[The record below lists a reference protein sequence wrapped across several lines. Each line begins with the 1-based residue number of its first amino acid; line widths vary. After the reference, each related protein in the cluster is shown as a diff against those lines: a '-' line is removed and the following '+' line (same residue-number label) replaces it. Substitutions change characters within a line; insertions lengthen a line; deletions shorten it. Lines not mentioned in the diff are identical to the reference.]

1 MSDNDE
7 LQQIAHLRR
16 EYTKGGLRRRDLPA
30 DPLTLFERWLS
41 QACDA
46 KLADPTAMVVATVD
60 EHGQPYQRIVL
71 LKHYDEKGMVFYTNL
86 GSRKA
91 HQIENNPRVSL
102 LFPWHT
108 LERQVM
114 VIGKAERLSTLEV
127 MKYFHSRPRDS
138 QIGAWVS
145 KQSSRISARGILES
159 KFLELKQK
167 FQQGEVPLPSFWG
180 GFRVSLEQIEF
191 WQGGEHRLHDRF
203 CTSVKMMRGR
213 LIVLPLKRCKNLAL
227 IAGTPDSGTLF
238 YVSFASGEK
247 SYRQRCSRYI
257 HGDFDGKQ

>member
-41 QACDA
+41 QACEA

-60 EHGQPYQRIVL
+60 ENGQPYQRIVL

-91 HQIENNPRVSL
+91 HQIESNPRVSL

-114 VIGKAERLSTLEV
+114 VTGKAERLSTLEV
-127 MKYFHSRPRDS
+127 VKYFHS
-138 QIGAWVS
+138 
-145 KQSSRISARGILES
+145 
-159 KFLELKQK
+159 
-167 FQQGEVPLPSFWG
+167 
-180 GFRVSLEQIEF
+180 
-191 WQGGEHRLHDRF
+191 
-203 CTSVKMMRGR
+203 
-213 LIVLPLKRCKNLAL
+213 
-227 IAGTPDSGTLF
+227 
-238 YVSFASGEK
+238 
-247 SYRQRCSRYI
+247 
-257 HGDFDGKQ
+257 

>member
-1 MSDNDE
+1 MSDNDQ

-30 DPLTLFERWLS
+30 EPLTLFERWLG

-46 KLADPTAMVVATVD
+46 RLADPTAMVVATVD
-60 EHGQPYQRIVL
+60 DKGQPYQRIVL
-71 LKHYDEKGMVFYTNL
+71 LKHYDEKGLVFYTNL

-91 HQIENNPRVSL
+91 HQIEHNPRISL
-102 LFPWHT
+102 LFPWHM

-114 VIGKAERLSTLEV
+114 VTGKAERLSTLEV
-127 MKYFHSRPRDS
+127 VRYFHSRPRDS

-167 FQQGEVPLPSFWG
+167 FQQGEVRYPALG
-180 GFRVSLEQIEF
+180 VSREYRTDGV
-191 WQGGEHRLHDRF
+191 WQAANIV
-203 CTSVKMMRGR
+203 CTIAFYTNATTARGKSTVLRPKMQ
-213 LIVLPLKRCKNLAL
+213 
-227 IAGTPDSGTLF
+227 
-238 YVSFASGEK
+238 K
-247 SYRQRCSRYI
+247 SCFK
-257 HGDFDGKQ
+257 HWCG